1 MRPLLFKITGGVIIA
16 AALVWLNAVGML
28 SGVKNDTTRAV
39 AFVARPISAAFSFAS
54 SNLSYLAQKNS
65 LAQKNADLKHSILQL
80 DSQLSALNS
89 VQNENVTLRQALGL
103 QQKNSWH
110 LVMAN
115 VQSFAPQPFLNYFA
129 INKGLTSGVHNGMAV
144 VTSDGILVGV
154 VANAQS
160 DHAQVQYVM
169 DPSFS
174 INASITFASPAVQAA
189 SAALALPKGTT
200 VSASAAAGTTT
211 ASATAPTAV
220 NCLVT
225 VSQNQLDAT
234 MIPQS
239 APVHS
244 GDLVYTSNIN
254 NAVPGGIFIG
264 TVSSVNQQNN
274 DVFQSAAITYAETL
288 SALDQVFVVTSF

>member
-16 AALVWLNAVGML
+16 AALVWLNAAGML
-28 SGVKNDTTRAV
+28 SGVKNNTTRAV

-89 VQNENVTLRQALGL
+89 VQNENITLRQALGL

-189 SAALALPKGTT
+189 SAALVLPKGTT
-200 VSASAAAGTTT
+200 VSATAAVGTTT

-225 VSQNQLDAT
+225 ISQNQLDAT

-244 GDLVYTSNIN
+244 GNLVYTSNIN

>member
-16 AALVWLNAVGML
+16 AALVWLNAAGML
-28 SGVKNDTTRAV
+28 SGVKNNTTRAV

-65 LAQKNADLKHSILQL
+65 LAQKNAELKHSILQL

-89 VQNENVTLRQALGL
+89 VQNENITLRQALGL

-200 VSASAAAGTTT
+200 VSATAAVGTTT

-244 GDLVYTSNIN
+244 GNLVYTSNIN